1 MFALFAPICLCGS
14 ALTSTWAGRE
24 AEYAKQLE
32 QRLITLELPRRK
44 MVDFL
49 DFFSRQPNKQVL
61 RRRGRTERSS
71 WSPLIA
77 LECLSD
83 NGWRD
88 WQIDTSELETYSA
101 FTFSALLC
109 RPAESVRFS
118 SSVNK

>member
-49 DFFSRQPNKQVL
+49 DFFAPAKQTGSPSAGKDGTQLSLSFDCFRVL
-61 RRRGRTERSS
+61 
-71 WSPLIA
+71 I
-77 LECLSD
+77 
-83 NGWRD
+83 
-88 WQIDTSELETYSA
+88 
-101 FTFSALLC
+101 
-109 RPAESVRFS
+109 
-118 SSVNK
+118 